1 MLGVATVVA
10 LTACKKEVTNPDET
24 LQAKLVIVGNKTSLA
39 VTSTNK
45 IKNSNYENPKVW
57 MQSGKVINYSYNKV
71 SDNQVNIEIT
81 TTPYQ
86 NYGTE
91 ELFHQWQLANGKID
105 TMRIGELA
113 GVTPGDVII
122 TLR

>member
-1 MLGVATVVA
+1 MLAVATVVA

-24 LQAKLVIVGNKTSLA
+24 VQAKLIIVGNKTSLA

-57 MQSGKVINYSYNKV
+57 MQSGEVINYSYKKV

-86 NYGTE
+86 NYGKA
-91 ELFHQWQLANGKID
+91 ELFHLWQFSNGKID

-113 GVTPGDVII
+113 GVTPGEVII